1 MIKLLE
7 IKDLEKD
14 VPYLVFQNEAGK
26 IAIVPIQKH
35 IADHIANALSVLK
48 MSNVNIQRNNDESS
62 D

>member
-14 VPYLVFQNEAGK
+14 VPYLVFQNDAGK
-26 IAIVPIQKH
+26 IAIVPLQKH
-35 IADHIANALSVLK
+35 IADYIANALSVLK
-48 MSNVNIQRNNDESS
+48 MSSVNVQRNNDENS